1 MLPPLEDSKFHITIK
16 PTKKTTEK
24 PKVVRNKSSNKL
36 PEDLGV
42 IFKSPDELK
51 Q

>member
-1 MLPPLEDSKFHITIK
+1 MLPPKENSEFHITIK

-24 PKVVRNKSSNKL
+24 PRVVRNNSSNKL

-42 IFKSPDELK
+42 IFQSKEEIK
-51 Q
+51 E

>member
-1 MLPPLEDSKFHITIK
+1 MLPPLEDSKFHIVIK
-16 PTKKTTEK
+16 PTKKNNEK

-42 IFKSPDELK
+42 IFQSKEEIK
-51 Q
+51 E